1 MKTMLRNIVAAL
13 VCAALSHSAHAES
26 PKVVATISPL
36 HSLASALM
44 AGTDSTPHMLA
55 GKGDSPHHFHLRPS
69 GAELLEEADIIFW
82 VSENLETALSKPISA
97 RARPGASI
105 ELLPTLDPGSLI
117 HYDEGDDG
125 HEGHADHD
133 EHDEHDEHDDHAG
146 HDEHDDHA
154 DHDDHGHDDDHADEH
169 REDDDHGH
177 GHEHED
183 EHREDGHDDHAGH
196 NHGGI
201 DTHIWLSPKLAA
213 DISRTMASALIR
225 ADAENA
231 QTYRRNL
238 SALQVELSDL
248 DMELRGMLSDLPPLR
263 AFVFHDAYG
272 YFQREYGLEIA
283 GTLLGP
289 DAESHGGL
297 SAARIKR
304 LREIAEEEDIRC
316 VFAEPQFNPRTLTP
330 LTRGFEIKT
339 LTLDPLGADI
349 PLGGGAY
356 FQTMRNL
363 AKGFASCAKN

>member
-1 MKTMLRNIVAAL
+1 
-13 VCAALSHSAHAES
+13 
-26 PKVVATISPL
+26 
-36 HSLASALM
+36 
-44 AGTDSTPHMLA
+44 
-55 GKGDSPHHFHLRPS
+55 
-69 GAELLEEADIIFW
+69 
-82 VSENLETALSKPISA
+82 
-97 RARPGASI
+97 
-105 ELLPTLDPGSLI
+105 
-117 HYDEGDDG
+117 
-125 HEGHADHD
+125 
-133 EHDEHDEHDDHAG
+133 
-146 HDEHDDHA
+146 
-154 DHDDHGHDDDHADEH
+154 
-169 REDDDHGH
+169 
-177 GHEHED
+177 
-183 EHREDGHDDHAGH
+183 
-196 NHGGI
+196 
-201 DTHIWLSPKLAA
+201 
-213 DISRTMASALIR
+213 MASALIR

-238 SALQVELSDL
+238 NALQVELSDL

>member
-13 VCAALSHSAHAES
+13 VCAALSHSAFADS
-26 PKVVATISPL
+26 PRVIATVSPV

-44 AGTDSTPHMLA
+44 TGTDAAPLLLVEP
-55 GKGDSPHHFHLRPS
+55 DISPHHFHLRPS
-69 GAELLEEADIIFW
+69 DAEALEEADVIFW
-82 VSENLETALSKPISA
+82 VSEYLEAPLAKAIAA
-97 RARPGASI
+97 RAKSGASI
-105 ELLPTLDPGSLI
+105 ELLPTLDPRSLI
-117 HYDEGDDG
+117 HYDEDDDG
-125 HEGHADHD
+125 HEGHA
-133 EHDEHDEHDDHAG
+133 EHDEHDDHAG